1 MDGYE
6 WYRKGTAIVR
16 NGDVEV
22 VGANTEWLK
31 DDIKRGD
38 IFIAANQICEIA
50 EVIGNTSLK
59 LTKPYEG
66 ISDGSSSY
74 AIITRA
80 GEVLQ
85 AELALKIKQ
94 AVTSWNAREATYEA
108 KFRELDERT
117 QAMRGLGLYRDE
129 DGDLA
134 QGDSVNTAL
143 MVDGTVTVATS
154 GDVNEMLDEV
164 FTSTNTGS

>member
-1 MDGYE
+1 MAGYK
-6 WYRKGTAIVR
+6 WYKTGSVVLR
-16 NGDVEV
+16 NGDKEV
-22 VGANTEWLK
+22 IGANTEWLVN
-31 DDIKRGD
+31 DIKQGD
-38 IFIAANQICEIA
+38 IFIVGTQLYEIA
-50 EVIGNTSLK
+50 EVAGNTSLK

-85 AELALKIKQ
+85 AELALKIQQ

-117 QAMRGLGLYRDE
+117 QAMRGLGLYRDSE
-129 DGDLA
+129 RHRQLL
-134 QGDSVNTAL
+134 VP
-143 MVDGTVTVATS
+143 
-154 GDVNEMLDEV
+154 
-164 FTSTNTGS
+164 

>member
-1 MDGYE
+1 MDGYQ

-22 VGANTEWLK
+22 IGAGTEWLK
-31 DDIKRGD
+31 DNIKQGD
-38 IFIAANQICEIA
+38 IFIAANQICEIS

-66 ISDGSSSY
+66 ISDGSSEY

-85 AELALKIKQ
+85 AEIALKIQQ
-94 AVTSWNAREATYEA
+94 AVTSWNERDATYEA

-117 QAMRGLGLYRDE
+117 QAMRGLGLYRDA

-134 QGDSVNTAL
+134 QGDTVNTAL
-143 MVDGTVTVATS
+143 MAAGTVTVATS

-164 FTSTNTGS
+164 FTGTGS